1 LDCKS
6 PKKKKF
12 SKRLSTGAWFA
23 KVPKRRNSVKDLAP
37 ELGLQN
43 FALKKNGKLVEHVER
58 SSLDLRV
65 TARSES
71 CQVLL

>member
-6 PKKKKF
+6 PEKKKF
-12 SKRLSTGAWFA
+12 GKRLSTGAWIA
-23 KVPKRRNSVKDLAP
+23 KVPKRRNLAKDLAP

-43 FALKKNGKLVEHVER
+43 FAQKKNGKLVEHVER